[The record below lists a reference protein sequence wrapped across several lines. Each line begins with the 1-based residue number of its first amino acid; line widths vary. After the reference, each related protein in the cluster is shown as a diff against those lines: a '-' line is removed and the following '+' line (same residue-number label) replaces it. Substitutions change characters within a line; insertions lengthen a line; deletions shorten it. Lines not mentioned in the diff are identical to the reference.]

1 MNGAQTLAPAKV
13 LGLNTPVKIGLR
25 VQLTEK
31 GRAGFDEQLN
41 ELAGPDGRGRITT
54 LMNDGL
60 ICAVRWDKNP
70 HEEHFYRTGDSDE
83 IHHLFWYR
91 QH

>member
-1 MNGAQTLAPAKV
+1 MTANLVNGADAKAKV

-31 GRAGFDEQLN
+31 GKAGFDEQLN
-41 ELAGPDGRGRITT
+41 ELAGPDGRGKITG

-60 ICAVRWDKNP
+60 ICAVKWDKNP
-70 HEEHFYRTGDSDE
+70 YEEHFYRTGKIRGSKSV
-83 IHHLFWYR
+83 L
-91 QH
+91 